1 MTICIIDVL
10 LIYPQYIK
18 HHTTD
23 TDPYLHMS
31 QVLQVSMR
39 VVCICV
45 HVHVY
50 AIGLLPH
57 LIAIYIDT

>member
-1 MTICIIDVL
+1 MTRCKIDVL
-10 LIYPQYIK
+10 FIYPQYIK
-18 HHTTD
+18 HDTTD

-45 HVHVY
+45 Y

-57 LIAIYIDT
+57 LIAIHIDT